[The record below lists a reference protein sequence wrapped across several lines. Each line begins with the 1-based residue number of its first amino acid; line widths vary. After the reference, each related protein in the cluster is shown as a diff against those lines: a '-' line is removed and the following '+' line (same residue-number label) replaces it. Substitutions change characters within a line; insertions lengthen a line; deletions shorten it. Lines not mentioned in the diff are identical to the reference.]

1 MKIYISGKITG
12 TTDYMERF
20 ARAEKHLRNAGFIP
34 VNPAKVNGQ
43 LPPETTH
50 SEYMTTSLAMLEFCE
65 CIYMLDGWKT
75 SPGANMEFG
84 FALANNKKIYFEGE
98 L

>member
-20 ARAEKHLRNAGFIP
+20 DKAEKHLRDAGFIP
-34 VNPAKVNGQ
+34 VNPARVNGQ
-43 LPPETTH
+43 LPTETTH
-50 SEYMTTSLAMLEFCE
+50 FEYMVTSLAMLALCNG
-65 CIYMLDGWKT
+65 IYMLDGWQDST
-75 SPGANMEFG
+75 GASMEYG
-84 FALANNKKIYFEGE
+84 FALGTGKKIYFEGA